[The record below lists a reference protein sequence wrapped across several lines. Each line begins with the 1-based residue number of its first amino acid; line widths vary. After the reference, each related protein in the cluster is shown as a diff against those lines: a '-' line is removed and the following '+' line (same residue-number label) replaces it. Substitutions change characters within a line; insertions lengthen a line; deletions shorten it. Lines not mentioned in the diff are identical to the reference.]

1 MPSNLELKTL
11 WNQQGVL
18 GGAGESTLFYKGELG
33 KTQWH
38 KASDVTAAGQLQPIR
53 LRKVLRW
60 ASDTLTA
67 DDGHLAY
74 YLATDGYRDFVVTA
88 DPSQALGGTTSPQ
101 IAGVFRGAGPN
112 AGYYGIIQDL
122 GPAMV
127 NKSTATAF
135 AAGAFVVA
143 GTQAGE
149 VETVAASTTAPV
161 LYEVVGR
168 AVAAATTTAAH
179 ALVILYDDAVVAGA
193 RGGRGEI
200 A

>member
-18 GGAGESTLFYKGELG
+18 GGAGESTLFYPGELG

-53 LRKVLRW
+53 LRKVLRY

-74 YLATDGYRDFVVTA
+74 YLATDGFRDFVVTA
-88 DPSQALGGTTSPQ
+88 DISQALGGSTSPQ
-101 IAGVFRGAGPN
+101 IAGVFRGAGPT

-122 GPAMV
+122 GPANV
-127 NKSTATAF
+127 NKATNTAW
-135 AAGAFVVA
+135 AAGSFVVA
-143 GTQAGE
+143 DSVSGQG
-149 VETVAASTTAPV
+149 VCAAPSSTTQEF
-161 LYEVVGR
+161 LEVVGR
-168 AVAAATTTAAH
+168 CVAAATTSAAH
-179 ALVILYDDAVVAGA
+179 GLVILYDDAAISASRKVAGD
-193 RGGRGEI
+193 
-200 A
+200 